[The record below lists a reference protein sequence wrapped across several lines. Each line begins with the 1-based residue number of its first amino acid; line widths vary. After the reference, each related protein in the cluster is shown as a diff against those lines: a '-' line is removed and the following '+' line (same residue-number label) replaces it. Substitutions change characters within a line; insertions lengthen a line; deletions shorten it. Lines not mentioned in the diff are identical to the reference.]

1 MDHIV
6 TFGEGGQVYLYE
18 HVAPGDDG
26 VLEAQAV
33 VIMKRPHGF
42 MVALPADVLTAEEV
56 RQGEHA
62 SMEAEVGPSF
72 QAQVAAAQLTDE
84 GLVPQPGVSVPCL
97 IVDFGALAAPR
108 FSPFVGQEPEILFA
122 FDQAMPNLFPE
133 PSALLQQA
141 LTWAQRPETP
151 QERVAFYSAEEGPP
165 PHLESAFASQRT
177 TRLVQSLGLPVQ
189 AEALFYQSRRGPSG

>member
-42 MVALPADVLTAEEV
+42 MVALPADVLSAEEV

-72 QAQVAAAQLTDE
+72 QAQVGAAQLTDE
-84 GLVPQPGVSVPCL
+84 GGGARAGDSFCLRPGHAKSVSRAVR
-97 IVDFGALAAPR
+97 ALATGLGLGPATRDSSGARCLLLGRRGAPPR
-108 FSPFVGQEPEILFA
+108 TSSP
-122 FDQAMPNLFPE
+122 
-133 PSALLQQA
+133 PSPLKE
-141 LTWAQRPETP
+141 RP
-151 QERVAFYSAEEGPP
+151 
-165 PHLESAFASQRT
+165 ASSR
-177 TRLVQSLGLPVQ
+177 SLGLPVQ
-189 AEALFYQSRRGPSG
+189 AEALFYQSRRGQSG